1 MHSDFHDDLVQK
13 YSEAE
18 LAHRITASP
27 RLAPTSSVFLL
38 SPILLAKHY
47 EPPLVD
53 DTVKA
58 MEVAHQLGIRA
69 PCIRRIIMYQENSY
83 CVMERIHGTTLE
95 DAWTKLGWFKTVQLA
110 LQLRRFISL
119 LRSVTSSTAGSLA
132 TGECRSFWLQDRYG
146 LPARASPEDLVSF
159 LRFWAGFTSIQ
170 KAIKAAAY
178 VSADPK
184 RGTPLI
190 PKTFVFTHH
199 DLAPRNILLASSG
212 QLWLLDWD
220 YAGFYPISFEYAS
233 MQNFDMPE
241 GWHLFARLRWHLFTW
256 IAVGWYEQHARL
268 LRQIRSKF
276 TRFAAGRRFQLLKIG
291 GPFRH
296 PAS

>member
-1 MHSDFHDDLVQK
+1 MHSDFHDDLLQN

-18 LAHRITASP
+18 LAHLITASP
-27 RLAPTSSVFLL
+27 RIAPISSVFVL
-38 SPILLAKHY
+38 SPVLLAKHY
-47 EPPLVD
+47 QPQLVE

-69 PCIRRIIMYQENSY
+69 PCIRRVITHQGSAY
-83 CVMERIHGTTLE
+83 CVMDRIHGTTLE
-95 DAWTKLGWFKTVQLA
+95 DVWTKLGWIRTVRLA

-146 LPARASPEDLVSF
+146 LPARARPEDLASF
-159 LRFWAGFTSIQ
+159 LQFWTGFTSIRQ
-170 KAIKAAAY
+170 AIKAAAY
-178 VSADPK
+178 VSVDPK

-190 PKTFVFTHH
+190 PKSFVFTHH

-233 MQNFDMPE
+233 MQNFHVPE
-241 GWHLFARLRWHLFTW
+241 GWDLFARLRWHLFTW
-256 IAVGWYEQHARL
+256 ITVGWYEQHARL

-276 TRFAAGRRFQLLKIG
+276 TRFAVGRRFQLLKIG